1 MSKKKPPSF
10 GSAIFCNSA
19 TQGERGKVDCRGI
32 FTSFLAW
39 SYPTFMRN
47 WQAIVTIYDLP
58 KKTIGVSVAIAC
70 GRGKKETL
78 ATADV
83 EKREGELGNVLH
95 IPLRYQFHK
104 EGIYNIFFNIIGTVK
119 MLKVPLKVSTQDWP
133 EFTDREIES
142 IRRKKNLPNAI
153 RAVVICSD
161 CSKPYTFEE
170 ALLPGHKI
178 ADGVE
183 PFPNSGSI
191 ICESCG
197 TKIYLKD
204 VQGQVRSSMKTAV
217 QRVRKGV
224 E

>member
-1 MSKKKPPSF
+1 MSNKSPSSF

-39 SYPTFMRN
+39 AYPTSIRN
-47 WQAIVTIYDLP
+47 WQAIVTIYNLP
-58 KKTIGVSVAIAC
+58 KETTTVSVAIAY

-83 EKREGELGNVLH
+83 EKGEKELGNVLH
-95 IPLRYQFHK
+95 IPLRYQFHR
-104 EGIYNIFFNIIGTVK
+104 EGIYNIFFNIIGTIK

-133 EFTDREIES
+133 EFTQGEIEL
-142 IRRKKNLPNAI
+142 IRKNKKMPNTI
-153 RAVVICSD
+153 RANLTCSN

-170 ALLPGHKI
+170 ALLPGHKM
-178 ADGVE
+178 ADGVQ
-183 PFPNSGSI
+183 PFPDSGFI
-191 ICESCG
+191 ICKSCRR
-197 TKIYLKD
+197 KIYLKD

-217 QRVRKGV
+217 QRARKGV